1 MEKTDAAYLFSLEVL
16 RANNSSQNQVHIE
29 SQCPHIQHCC
39 GEKRAAALKLLDANE
54 KRIVTDPSAI
64 HRRRWW
70 PCATQSS
77 LDVSDNCVFYLSHFR
92 DQHIRA
98 LSLQNPFLKLWI
110 IFATEAVRYR
120 RRPVLLALLHIGPF
134 LANPKDS
141 LRSIWSNLF
150 RHHGAKTGMR
160 YRYACFFFC
169 LDAYMVQPQKNSET
183 LLHGAHLCCGCAQR
197 GIV

>member
-1 MEKTDAAYLFSLEVL
+1 M
-16 RANNSSQNQVHIE
+16 
-29 SQCPHIQHCC
+29 
-39 GEKRAAALKLLDANE
+39 
-54 KRIVTDPSAI
+54 TDPSAI
-64 HRRRWW
+64 DRRCWW
-70 PCATQSS
+70 PWATQSS
-77 LDVSDNCVFYLSHFR
+77 LDVSDNCVFYLRHFR

-169 LDAYMVQPQKNSET
+169 LDAWHGSTTEKQWDIATWCTPLLWMCAAWDCLNPVYLMVRLNLCYLCT
-183 LLHGAHLCCGCAQR
+183 LTDTYTSYVNLYPTYF
-197 GIV
+197 II